1 MAKKNKYINEQ
12 LKPEDQNEFNRLIQ
26 RTREKKVLWY
36 ISRINRG
43 FVEYSFQEEN
53 RDKALLSYNIIKDEY
68 KTENIACIDTYEMCK
83 ALEEAILDAEHQEP
97 FHTDEHEKGLHSQET
112 QRKKQGAPEEK
123 LRKKKN
129 VQPVASTK
137 KKSGSQQIPKKT
149 ENKAIKP
156 SNEQAAGIKK
166 REEAIRQE
174 KQRREALENEL
185 NSILMSQSIADDGK
199 KYLGIEILSLRSSI
213 RNPEQ
218 IGGIRLSDDVK
229 EFSEKT
235 SEFLAKIDRGMER
248 TPEMTELYQQLISEY
263 VRRYSHGRS
272 QLSSGDINKYART
285 LQSLQGKR
293 EDLQKTK
300 ALNESPKPEDSKSQ
314 VSLAAGQRKKQNVGT
329 RDFVIRTSVLSCMY
343 KQHSIV
349 NIDAVIKTVDHK
361 GAISDK
367 VVPAGYC
374 QQCQKF
380 FILEDDFR
388 KLNVNVELL
397 CNVIEEKSYRA
408 NYNRKNY
415 FDNLSEWPEESILRK
430 CGYTVSQ
437 KAGLGSPERW
447 KVLANVIDHDV
458 LSKIEIQS
466 HIRKQISLHPKHE
479 LAIDKWQTDD
489 DFVSGYNKGYYAKYG
504 VVMLKR

>member
-1 MAKKNKYINEQ
+1 MAKKNEYINEQ
-12 LKPEDQNEFNRLIQ
+12 LKYENQDEFNRLIQ
-26 RTREKKVLWY
+26 RTREKKVLWH
-36 ISRINRG
+36 ISRISRNL
-43 FVEYSFQEEN
+43 VEYAFEEN
-53 RDKALLSYNIIKDEY
+53 GYKAFLSYNKKKGEY
-68 KTENIACIDTYEMCK
+68 KIENIACIDTYDMCK
-83 ALEEAILDAEHQEP
+83 TLEKAILDAEHQEP
-97 FHTDEHEKGLHSQET
+97 FHPDEHKQVVHSQEI
-112 QRKKQGAPEEK
+112 QRKKQGAPKEK
-123 LRKKKN
+123 SQKKN
-129 VQPVASTK
+129 IVLPVTSTN

-149 ENKAIKP
+149 ENKSIKP
-156 SNEQAAGIKK
+156 ANVQAIDIKK

-185 NSILMSQSIADDGK
+185 NSILMSQYIDEDGK
-199 KYLGIEILSLRSSI
+199 KYLGIEILSMRSSM
-213 RNPEQ
+213 RDLEQ
-218 IGGIRLSDDVK
+218 IRDIKLSNDVK

-235 SEFLAKIDRGMER
+235 SEFLEKIDSGMKR
-248 TPEMTELYQQLISEY
+248 TPEMTKLYQQLISEY
-263 VRRYSHGRS
+263 VRQYSRGKS
-272 QLSSGDINKYART
+272 KLSSGDINKYVRR
-285 LQSLQGKR
+285 LHSLQGEQ

-300 ALNESPKPEDSKSQ
+300 ALKESSKSEDSNNQ
-314 VSLAAGQRKKQNVGT
+314 ANLAAGAKRKQKVGT

-349 NIDAVIKTVDHK
+349 NIDAVIKTVDHT
-361 GAISDK
+361 GVISDRI
-367 VVPAGYC
+367 VPAGYC

-397 CNVIEEKSYRA
+397 CNVIEEKSYRK

-415 FDNLSEWPEESILRK
+415 FDNLSEWPEQSILRK

-437 KAGLGSPERW
+437 AAGLSDPERW
-447 KVLANVIDHDV
+447 RILANVIDHEV

-466 HIRKQISLHPKHE
+466 HIRKQKSLHAKHE
-479 LAIDKWQTDD
+479 LAIDKWQSDD